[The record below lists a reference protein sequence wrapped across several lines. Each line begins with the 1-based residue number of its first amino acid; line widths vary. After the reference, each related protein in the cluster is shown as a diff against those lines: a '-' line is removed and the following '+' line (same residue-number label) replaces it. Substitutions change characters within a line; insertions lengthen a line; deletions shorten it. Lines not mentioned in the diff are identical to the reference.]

1 MTLRGGRHAAVP
13 PLIFQAA
20 TSVRNAPPPRGLTMN
35 RSPTIRE
42 TMTLVD
48 CSAVRAAQSGDL
60 RSRLRVTDERGIALL
75 EVVIAGVILSVAM
88 IGLALMFSLGMS
100 FITAEGGERIA
111 VFLAQQRMEELRAIG
126 LARAFA
132 EAERDIPGFPG
143 FRRTT
148 TIVGGTDL
156 DGSGEVPRVI
166 TVSVRSTIRQAG
178 PVTVTAVYNRH

>member
-1 MTLRGGRHAAVP
+1 MIHG
-13 PLIFQAA
+13 
-20 TSVRNAPPPRGLTMN
+20 
-35 RSPTIRE
+35 PTIRE

-48 CSAVRAAQSGDL
+48 SSAVRAARSGDL

-75 EVVIAGVILSVAM
+75 EVVTAGLILSVAA

-100 FITAEGGERIA
+100 FITAEGGERVAI
-111 VFLAQQRMEELRAIG
+111 FLAQQRMEELRAIG